1 MPCAVRFVD
10 GTIELR
16 QDRLEGEEICLH
28 ITSLRH
34 YIVVPLPCI
43 IQTYYHIL
51 VGRMSLLCFHVIT
64 ICICNFILF
73 S

>member
-34 YIVVPLPCI
+34 YLVVPLPCMNPNE
-43 IQTYYHIL
+43 L
-51 VGRMSLLCFHVIT
+51 PVFGRRDVLTMLPRYNHLY
-64 ICICNFILF
+64 L
-73 S
+73 